1 MGPARR
7 WVHCCLF
14 SLSAT
19 LCTYNTHVCVPQVQ
33 PTSRKRPRSPAAS
46 NGATAQGYV
55 NDAAPRVQADAWL
68 RELLQLVCHGPSLAE
83 LEGKLQEQPGV
94 ATEAEAILSQGK
106 AWVAAAERSMADST
120 SLVKIDELL
129 SEAETMRVCGCAV
142 QHSIQTQPLTHLATD
157 SVPRCGAHVQGAAPP

>member
-1 MGPARR
+1 MGPARG
-7 WVHCCLF
+7 WVHCCLLP
-14 SLSAT
+14 LSAI
-19 LCTYNTHVCVPQVQ
+19 LVYLQHACVCVPQVQ

-55 NDAAPRVQADAWL
+55 NDAAPRADAWL

-94 ATEAEAILSQGK
+94 ATEVEAILSQGK

-142 QHSIQTQPLTHLATD
+142 QH
-157 SVPRCGAHVQGAAPP
+157 